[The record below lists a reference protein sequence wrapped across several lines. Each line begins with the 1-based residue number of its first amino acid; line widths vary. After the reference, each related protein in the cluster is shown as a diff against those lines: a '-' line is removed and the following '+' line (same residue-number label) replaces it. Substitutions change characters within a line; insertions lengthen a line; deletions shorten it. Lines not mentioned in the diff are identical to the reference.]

1 MANFIA
7 EDKIEEIKTAADIV
21 EVVSEYVLLKKAGRN
36 YSGLCPFHSEKTPSF
51 TVSPEKQIFHCFGC
65 NTGGNVFSFLMK
77 QDGLSFPESV
87 RFLARRYGVDLPQ
100 REMSGKMR
108 QQISEREQLIKINRY
123 AMDFFHSKLLK
134 GSQGEK
140 AMTYLNRR
148 GFSRQVIDNF
158 KLGYAPRSWDA
169 LLNFLRQKRV
179 PEKLIEKA
187 GLIVARKDR
196 NGFYD
201 RFRDRIIFPIV
212 NMSRQT
218 VGFGGRVMDDA
229 LPKYLNSPETP
240 VYNKRRILYG
250 LYAAKHKC
258 RQEGTIY
265 IVEGYF
271 DQLALFQR
279 GIENAA
285 ATLGTALSSEHIHLM
300 KGFIKR
306 AVLIFDSDEAG
317 IKASERSVGM
327 FIREGVEAHVV
338 MLPKG
343 HDPDSF
349 VSEFGP
355 DAFYKLAGNALEV
368 MSFLMKTAEKKHGL
382 SVNGKL
388 AILED
393 IRRPI
398 ASIEDVSARQ
408 LYIKELSERLGIEE
422 SAVLE
427 KVRETIG
434 TLKKEHQ
441 INARRTERLALGP
454 ERMLHPK
461 EHAWKSSAENRL
473 EQQVV
478 AMMLQYPEILP
489 EVERSAVLDYFMDN
503 TLLFIGQLVLAHPLG
518 ADRDVSNLMSMVD
531 DAEKRNILASLSIK
545 EEMWNQRDC
554 KKIISKLINH
564 SPKRHEISL
573 KAQIR
578 AAEKENNQDL
588 VLKLLGEL
596 QKKTV
601 LNRKQ
606 MSEVLREQ

>member
-1 MANFIA
+1 MANFIP
-7 EDKIEEIKTAADIV
+7 EDKIEEIKNAADIV

-100 REMSGKMR
+100 QEMSGKMR

-123 AMDFFHSKLLK
+123 AMDFFHGKLLN
-134 GSQGEK
+134 GSQGAK
-140 AMTYLNRR
+140 AMAYLDRR
-148 GFSRQVIDNF
+148 GFSRQIVDSF
-158 KLGYAPRSWDA
+158 KLGYAPGSWDA
-169 LLNFLRQKRV
+169 LLNYLRHKRV
-179 PEKLIEKA
+179 PEQMIEKA
-187 GLIVARKDR
+187 GLIVARKDK

-201 RFRDRIIFPIV
+201 RFRDRIIFPIL

-218 VGFGGRVMDDA
+218 VGFGGRVMDDS

-240 VYNKRRILYG
+240 VYNKRRLLYG
-250 LYAAKHKC
+250 LYAAKNKC
-258 RQEGTIY
+258 REDGTIY

-285 ATLGTALSSEHIHLM
+285 ATLGTALSTEHIHLM

-327 FIREGVEAHVV
+327 FIKEGVEARVV

-355 DAFYKLAGNALEV
+355 DAFYKLVGNALEV
-368 MSFLMKTAEKKHGL
+368 MSFLLKTAEKKHGL
-382 SVNGKL
+382 TVNGKL
-388 AILED
+388 AILDD
-393 IRRPI
+393 IRRPL
-398 ASIEDVSARQ
+398 ASIEDINPRQ
-408 LYIKELSERLGIEE
+408 LYIKEVSERLGIDEG
-422 SAVLE
+422 AVLE
-427 KVRETIG
+427 KVRETID

-441 INARRTERLALGP
+441 INARRAERLS
-454 ERMLHPK
+454 
-461 EHAWKSSAENRL
+461 KSSESIPHRKEQPRKSSVENLL

-489 EVERSAVLDYFMDN
+489 EVKKSNVLAHFMDN
-503 TLLFIGQLVLAHPLG
+503 TLLFIGQLILAHPPG
-518 ADRDVSNLMSMVD
+518 TEKGVSNLISMVD

-554 KKIISKLINH
+554 RKIISKLINH

-578 AAEKENNQDL
+578 AAERENNQDL